1 MLRAKLCIMLTSN
14 VEHVK
19 SVLAQVKI
27 AIYDVEDY
35 AKVNNVDKNVQQSY
49 EKFYGRGMCVQM
61 NIEQYLN
68 NIKNF
73 EYIATIFFCIERG
86 LEMETSKDG
95 IAEIREEVI

>member
-1 MLRAKLCIMLTSN
+1 MLTKMYS
-14 VEHVK
+14 EGG
-19 SVLAQVKI
+19 
-27 AIYDVEDY
+27 
-35 AKVNNVDKNVQQSY
+35 QSY
-49 EKFYGRGMCVQM
+49 GKFYERGMCVQM

>member
-1 MLRAKLCIMLTSN
+1 
-14 VEHVK
+14 
-19 SVLAQVKI
+19 
-27 AIYDVEDY
+27 
-35 AKVNNVDKNVQQSY
+35 
-49 EKFYGRGMCVQM
+49 MCVQM

-95 IAEIREEVI
+95 IVEIREEVI

>member
-35 AKVNNVDKNVQQSY
+35 AKVNNVDKNVQRRRAKLWKVLWMRNVRSD
-49 EKFYGRGMCVQM
+49 
-61 NIEQYLN
+61 
-68 NIKNF
+68 
-73 EYIATIFFCIERG
+73 EY
-86 LEMETSKDG
+86 
-95 IAEIREEVI
+95 